1 MAYQVIP
8 IVARV
13 APVVARK
20 LIKESPKIYKKLSS
34 GFGSKQDIPG
44 RIVRAEIEYTKQSK
58 KRKNNG

>member
-20 LIKESPKIYKKLSS
+20 LIKESPKIYKKLSE
-34 GFGSKQDIPG
+34 GLGPKGNTGGKIVKAEVEYG
-44 RIVRAEIEYTKQSK
+44 RKIKEK
-58 KRKNNG
+58 KK